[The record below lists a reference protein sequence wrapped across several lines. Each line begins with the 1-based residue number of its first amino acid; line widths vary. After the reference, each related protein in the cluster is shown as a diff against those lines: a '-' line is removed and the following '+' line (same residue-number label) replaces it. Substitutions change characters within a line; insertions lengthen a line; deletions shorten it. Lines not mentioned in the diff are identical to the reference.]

1 MTASSNPHP
10 ALCWGRDFPGDAD
23 QVREA
28 RHWIEDLLPECD
40 PLADLLLLASEL
52 CSNAIT
58 HTRSGLDGG
67 LFSVHVEWAP
77 ALARVV
83 IGDQGSPTLPAIGAG
98 TGDTAE
104 ECGRG
109 LWLVDQLADSW
120 GTACH
125 PAGRV
130 VWVDMSW
137 RARGGP
143 PLQAPAGTDAAA
155 AADITVLR
163 EEFPG
168 ITIWWG
174 HQTQAWWAALPE
186 ATGPSSLI
194 SSPAADALGKVL
206 ADACSPFRRDPQ
218 ERLLAARCG
227 SPRSFGPYQPENAQ
241 GR

>member
-1 MTASSNPHP
+1 VTGISNPRSV
-10 ALCWGRDFPGDAD
+10 LFWGRDFLGETD

-28 RHWIEDLLPECD
+28 RHWIEDLLPECE

-52 CSNAIT
+52 CANAIT
-58 HTRSGLDGG
+58 HTRSGQDGG

-83 IGDQGSPTLPAIGAG
+83 IGDQGSLTVPAIGAG
-98 TGDTAE
+98 TGYTTE

-109 LWLVDQLADSW
+109 LWLVDQMADSW

-130 VWVDMSW
+130 VWADMLW
-137 RARGGP
+137 RPRGGP
-143 PLQAPAGTDAAA
+143 PLRAPAGTDAATA
-155 AADITVLR
+155 EITVLR

-174 HQTQAWWAALPE
+174 HQTRAWWAALPE
-186 ATGPSSLI
+186 DSGPGSLI
-194 SSPAADALGKVL
+194 SSPTAVALGKVL
-206 ADACSPFRRDPQ
+206 ADACSQFRRDPR
-218 ERLLAARCG
+218 ERLVATRCG
-227 SPRSFGPYQPENAQ
+227 SPRTSCS
-241 GR
+241 